1 MIMAAGMRAAGTVTR
16 FGFEGGKMEET
27 KGISGSIN
35 EVNPG
40 DALPPFVHLH
50 VHSHNSFLA
59 STIKI
64 ADLVKQ
70 AKAENMPAVALTDTN
85 NVFGAIEFYFAC
97 KDAGIKPILGCDL
110 VFCPDGRDQV
120 FDKKKQLFSLV
131 VLCKNML
138 GYQNLSKLLTRAFV
152 DGANNKTPLSDL
164 VRGVVDRELLNQF
177 GDGLIVLSSSIRGEV
192 GYHLLNGNEDE
203 ALKSIQ
209 WFKNRFGSDFYLEVV
224 DNGIPEQDAVNQR
237 LAEIG
242 PRLGVD
248 LVGTS
253 ESFYLDPSFA
263 EAQEVLQCI
272 PLGRTLDFERPK
284 SLVPAEFSFKSSE
297 MMRQRL
303 ASYPGAYENSLKIAE
318 QCNLH
323 FKFKDESGKAIYHLP
338 SFRPE
343 GVNRG
348 DPFDAVAFFREEA
361 RRGLEQRFLEPEFS
375 GPEGKKHLPNWTE
388 LEKEYRTRLEEELTM
403 IERTGFSGYFLI
415 VSDFIKWA
423 KFQNIPVGPGRG
435 SGAGS
440 LVAYV
445 LFITDIDPIEF
456 KLLFER
462 FINPERV
469 SMPDFDIDF
478 CQDRRGRVIEY
489 VEQKYGKENVSQIIT
504 FGKLQAKAV
513 LKDVGRV
520 LGLQFSETDQITKLF
535 PDELNIKLKDAFEQ
549 SADLRAKIESEPKLQ
564 KVWEYALKLEG
575 LYRNAGMHAA
585 GVIITEEPIV
595 TYCPLYVSKDG
606 DVVTQFDKDYS
617 EKIGLVKFDFLGL
630 KTLTVI
636 DSAVRFIRA
645 QPGCEN
651 FDLKAVSYRDSKV
664 FDLISSGNTNGV
676 FQVESDG
683 MKDLCRRIIPNS
695 LEDITAI
702 NALYRPG
709 PLGSGMVDDFID
721 RKHGRLE
728 TRYELPE
735 LEPILKD
742 TYGVILYQEQVM
754 QIARDVAGYTLGQ
767 ADMLRRAM
775 GKKKA
780 DEMAKHKE
788 IFVKGATGRGVD
800 EKKAGELFDLMAKFA
815 EYGFNKSHSAAYGV
829 ITYQT
834 AYLKTYFPVEFMAA
848 LMTTEMSDT
857 DKLAKY
863 TADARAMGITVL
875 APDINASIHSFTV
888 EALPKTENGFEKAIR
903 FGLEAIKGVGGA
915 AVDAI
920 LEARANGDFDTP
932 LDFAKR
938 TGMRKV
944 NKKVLESLILSGGF
958 DSQLEKTGLTRASLY
973 SSMENL
979 IQYGQAEQAKAELGQ
994 SSLFDDFK
1002 AEEVKLSTPIDS
1014 LIKKEPEWPL
1024 SKRLLS
1030 EKQVLGFF
1038 ISGHPMQNWQS
1049 ICNDWLGFN
1058 TEVLKGLAEKA
1069 KPASSDQ
1076 PAYGPNAQRPR
1087 RKEVKIAGIISEFKE
1102 ITTKKGSKMAFMQ
1115 VEDLLGRIEVI
1126 AFPEF
1131 YAKFQAQIATAKESP
1146 EPYAFTGEF
1155 EVKEGDPKILASDFK
1170 RLEEAHGDRPVTV
1183 VVEIDPDGIR
1193 VEQLRSFKQHV
1204 LKNRGRSPVKLVF
1217 LSPEWS
1223 GKLDL
1228 PQALKVEGTP
1238 QFAAEVNRIFG
1249 KPVAR
1254 LQ

>member
-1 MIMAAGMRAAGTVTR
+1 MGEAMGSESQAVGGEGAGLER
-16 FGFEGGKMEET
+16 
-27 KGISGSIN
+27 
-35 EVNPG
+35 
-40 DALPPFVHLH
+40 PFVHLH
-50 VHSHNSFLA
+50 VHTHNSFLA

-64 ADLVKQ
+64 GDLVKR
-70 AKAENMPAVALTDTN
+70 AKAEGMPAVALTDTN

-120 FDKKKQLFSLV
+120 FEQKKQLHSLV
-131 VLCKNML
+131 VLCKDMT

-152 DGANNKTPLSDL
+152 DGAANKTPLSDL

-192 GYHLLNGNEDE
+192 GFHLLNGNEDE
-203 ALKSIQ
+203 AVKSIE
-209 WFKNRFGSDFYLEVV
+209 WFRNRFKDDFYLEVV
-224 DNGIPEQDAVNQR
+224 DNGIPEQDSVNQR
-237 LAEIG
+237 LSEMSG
-242 PRLGVD
+242 RLGVS

-253 ESFYLDPSFA
+253 EAFYLDPSYA

-284 SLVPAEFSFKSSE
+284 SLVPAEFSFKSSKA
-297 MMRQRL
+297 MRERL
-303 ASYPGAYENSLKIAE
+303 ESYPDAYENTLKIAE
-318 QCNLH
+318 KCNLQ

-338 SFRPE
+338 NFRPD
-343 GVNRG
+343 GVKKG
-348 DPFDAVAFFREEA
+348 EAFDSVTFFKEQARE
-361 RRGLEQRFLEPEFS
+361 GLELRFQEPEFA
-375 GPEGKKHLPNWTE
+375 GPEGKKNLPNWPE
-388 LEKEYRTRLEEELTM
+388 LEKEYRARLEQELAM

-423 KFQNIPVGPGRG
+423 KSQNIPVGPGRG

-513 LKDVGRV
+513 VKDVGRV

-535 PDELNIKLKDAFEQ
+535 PDELNIKLKDAIDQ
-549 SADLRAKIESEPKLQ
+549 SADLRNKIESDPKLE

-595 TYCPLYVSKDG
+595 SYCPLYVSKDG
-606 DVVTQFDKDYS
+606 DMVTQFDKDYA

-636 DSAVRFIRA
+636 DNAVQFIRA
-645 QPGCEN
+645 QKGHEN
-651 FDLKAVSYRDSKV
+651 FDLKAVSYKDKKV

-683 MKDLCRRIIPNS
+683 MKDLCKRIIPNS

-728 TRYELPE
+728 TRYELQE
-735 LEPILKD
+735 LEPILRD

-788 IFVKGATGRGVD
+788 FFVEGATKRGVD
-800 EKKAGELFDLMAKFA
+800 QKKAGDLFDLMAKFA

-875 APDINASIHSFTV
+875 APDVNRSVHHFTV
-888 EALPKTENGFEKAIR
+888 EGLSAPENGFDKAIR
-903 FGLEAIKGVGGA
+903 FGLEAIKGVGGT

-920 LEARANGDFDTP
+920 LESRSAGPFESP
-932 LDFAKR
+932 VDFAKR

-958 DSQLEKTGLTRASLY
+958 DSLFEKTGLNRASLFA
-973 SSMENL
+973 SIENL
-979 IQYGQAEQAKAELGQ
+979 IQYGQSEQVKAELGQ

-1002 AEEVKLSTPIDS
+1002 AEEVKLSTPMDS
-1014 LIKKEPEWPL
+1014 LIKKESEWPL
-1024 SKRLLS
+1024 AKRLLS

-1038 ISGHPMQNWQS
+1038 ISGHPMQNWQQ
-1049 ICNDWLGFN
+1049 ICKDWLGTT
-1058 TEVLKGLAEKA
+1058 TESLHDLAA
-1069 KPASSDQ
+1069 KSPPQ
-1076 PAYGPNAQRPR
+1076 PQQQSWGPNAQRSR
-1087 RKEVKIAGIISEFKE
+1087 RKEVKLAGIVTEFKE

-1115 VEDLLGRIEVI
+1115 IEDLSGRVEVI

-1131 YAKFQAQIATAKESP
+1131 YANHQAALQLAKESP
-1146 EPYAFTGEF
+1146 EPLLITGEF
-1155 EVKEGDPKILASDFK
+1155 EVKEGEPKILANGLIK
-1170 RLEEAHGDRPVTV
+1170 LEDAFGNRTVTV
-1183 VVEIDPDGIR
+1183 VIEIDPNR
-1193 VEQLRSFKQHV
+1193 TEVEQLRSFKQHV
-1204 LKNRGRSPVKLVF
+1204 LKNRGKSPVNLHF
-1217 LSPEWS
+1217 IAPDWS
-1223 GKLDL
+1223 GRIEL
-1228 PQALKVEGTP
+1228 PKELRVEGTP

-1249 KPVAR
+1249 QRVAR

>member
-1 MIMAAGMRAAGTVTR
+1 MMEAGEEVLDP
-16 FGFEGGKMEET
+16 GF
-27 KGISGSIN
+27 
-35 EVNPG
+35 VQ
-40 DALPPFVHLH
+40 LH
-50 VHSHNSFLA
+50 VHSHNSFLS

-64 ADLVKQ
+64 ADLVKR

-110 VFCPDGRDQV
+110 VYCPDGRDQV
-120 FDKKKQLFSLV
+120 FDKKKPLHSLV
-131 VLCKNML
+131 VLCKNMQ
-138 GYQNLSKLLTRAFV
+138 GYQNLSLLLTRAFM

-164 VRGVVDRELLNQF
+164 VRGVVDRELLNQY
-177 GDGLIVLSSSIRGEV
+177 GDGLVVLSSSIRGEI

-203 ALKSIQ
+203 ALRSIE
-209 WFKNRFGSDFYLEVV
+209 WFKSRFRDDFYLEVV
-224 DNGIPEQDAVNQR
+224 DNGIPEQESVNQR
-237 LAEIG
+237 LAELG
-242 PRLGVD
+242 PRLGVE

-253 ESFYLDPSFA
+253 ESFYLDPAHA

-284 SLVPAEFSFKSSE
+284 SLVPAEFSFKSASQ
-297 MMRQRL
+297 MKARL
-303 ASYPGAYENSLKIAE
+303 ESYPGAYENALKIADK
-318 QCNLH
+318 CDLK
-323 FKFKDESGKAIYHLP
+323 FKFKDEQGKAIYHLP

-348 DPFDAVAFFREEA
+348 DSFDAVAFFKDQSRE
-361 RRGLEQRFLEPEFS
+361 GLELRFQEPEFS
-375 GPEGKKHLPNWTE
+375 GPEGKKNQAGWE
-388 LEKEYRTRLEEELTM
+388 ALEKEYRTRLEEELTM

-423 KFQNIPVGPGRG
+423 KSQNIPVGPGRG

-440 LVAYV
+440 LVAYA

-513 LKDVGRV
+513 VKDVGRV

-535 PDELNIKLKDAFEQ
+535 PDELNIKLKDAYEQ
-549 SADLRAKIESEPKLQ
+549 SADLKAKIESDPKLK
-564 KVWEYALKLEG
+564 KVWEYALTLEG

-595 TYCPLYVSKDG
+595 SYCPMYVSKDG

-636 DSAVRFIRA
+636 DNAVQFIRS
-645 QPGCEN
+645 QPGNEN
-651 FDLKAVSYRDSKV
+651 FDLKAVSYRDKKV

-683 MKDLCRRIIPNS
+683 MKDLCKRIIPNS

-721 RKHGRLE
+721 RKHGRLD
-728 TRYELPE
+728 TKYELTE

-788 IFVKGATGRGVD
+788 IFVTGATGRGVD
-800 EKKAGELFDLMAKFA
+800 QKKAGELFDLMAKFA

-834 AYLKTYFPVEFMAA
+834 AYLKTYFTVEFMAA

-875 APDINASIHSFTV
+875 APDVNRSIHAFTV
-888 EALPKTENGFEKAIR
+888 EALDPPANGFNKAIR

-920 LEARANGDFDTP
+920 LEARAQGLFESP

-944 NKKVLESLILSGGF
+944 NKKVLESLILSGAF
-958 DSQLEKTGLTRASLY
+958 DSHFAKTGLNRASLY
-973 SSMENL
+973 ASIENL
-979 IQYGQAEQAKAELGQ
+979 VQYGQDEQAKAELGQ

-1002 AEEVKLSTPIDS
+1002 AEEIKLSTPMDS
-1014 LIKKEPEWPL
+1014 LIKKEAEWPL
-1024 SKRLLS
+1024 SRRLLS

-1049 ICNDWLGFN
+1049 ICKDWLGF
-1058 TEVLKGLAEKA
+1058 
-1069 KPASSDQ
+1069 SSDTLNEMALTAPPEPQ
-1076 PAYGPNAQRPR
+1076 GQQSWGQGANRPR
-1087 RKEVKIAGIISEFKE
+1087 RKEVKLAGIITEFKE
-1102 ITTKKGSKMAFMQ
+1102 IMTKKGSKMAFMQ
-1115 VEDLLGRIEVI
+1115 LEDLNGRVEVI

-1131 YAKFQAQIATAKESP
+1131 YAANHVLLQVAKETP
-1146 EPYAFTGEF
+1146 EPYLFTGEF
-1155 EVKEGDPKILASDFK
+1155 QVKEGAPKVLASDVK
-1170 RLEEAHGDRPVTV
+1170 KLEEAHGDRPVTV
-1183 VVEIDPDGIR
+1183 VLEFDPNQVAVD
-1193 VEQLRSFKQHV
+1193 QLRSFKQHV
-1204 LKNRGRSPVKLVF
+1204 LKNRGKSPVKLHF
-1217 LSPEWS
+1217 TAPDWS
-1223 GKLDL
+1223 GRLEL
-1228 PQALKVEGTP
+1228 PRELRVEGTP

-1249 KPVAR
+1249 KPVAK

>member
-1 MIMAAGMRAAGTVTR
+1 MGGSVTQDSAGV
-16 FGFEGGKMEET
+16 
-27 KGISGSIN
+27 
-35 EVNPG
+35 G
-40 DALPPFVHLH
+40 DADGVTASFVHLH

-64 ADLVKQ
+64 PELVKQ
-70 AKAENMPAVALTDTN
+70 AKTLGMPALALTDTN

-97 KDAGIKPILGCDL
+97 KDAGIKPIIGCDL

-120 FDKKKQLFSLV
+120 FDKKKQLHSLV
-131 VLCKNML
+131 VLCKNL
-138 GYQNLSKLLTRAFV
+138 QGYQNLCKLLTRAFV
-152 DGANNKTPLSDL
+152 DGAANKTPLSDL
-164 VRGVVDRELLNQF
+164 VRGVVDRELLQQF

-192 GYHLLNGNEDE
+192 GFHLLNGNEDE
-203 ALKSIQ
+203 AVKAIEWYQ
-209 WFKNRFGSDFYLEVV
+209 RRFGSDFYLEVV
-224 DNGIPEQDAVNQR
+224 DNGIPEQDSVNQR

-242 PRLGVD
+242 PRMGVE

-253 ESFYLDPSFA
+253 ESYYLDPSFA

-284 SLVPAEFSFKSSE
+284 SLVPAEFSFKSGDA
-297 MMRQRL
+297 MRARL
-303 ASYPGAYENSLKIAE
+303 ESYPGAYENTSKIAE
-318 QCNLH
+318 KCDLK
-323 FKFKDESGKAIYHLP
+323 FKFKDDAGKAIYHLP

-348 DPFDAVAFFREEA
+348 DAFDAVAYFREQA
-361 RRGLEQRFLEPEFS
+361 RAGLEARFLEPEFS
-375 GPEGKKHLPNWTE
+375 GPEGKKHLAHWGD
-388 LEKEYRTRLEEELTM
+388 LEKEYRARLEEELTM

-423 KFQNIPVGPGRG
+423 KSQNIPVGPGRG

-440 LVAYV
+440 LVAYA
-445 LFITDIDPIEF
+445 LYITDIDPIEF

-513 LKDVGRV
+513 VKDVGRV

-535 PDELNIKLKDAFEQ
+535 PDELNIKLKDAYEQ
-549 SADLRAKIESEPKLQ
+549 SADLKARIESDPKLQ
-564 KVWEYALKLEG
+564 KVWEYAIKLEG

-606 DVVTQFDKDYS
+606 DVVTQFDKDYA

-636 DSAVRFIRA
+636 DSAVQFIRA
-645 QPGCEN
+645 QKGHEN

-728 TRYELPE
+728 TKYELPE

-754 QIARDVAGYTLGQ
+754 QIARDVAGYSLGQ

-788 IFVKGATGRGVD
+788 IFVTGATGRGVD
-800 EKKAGELFDLMAKFA
+800 GKKAGELFDLMAKFA

-875 APDINASIHSFTV
+875 APDVNQSIHAFTV
-888 EALPKTENGFEKAIR
+888 ETLAEPAHGYSKAIR

-920 LEARANGDFDTP
+920 LEARAGGDFSSP

-944 NKKVLESLILSGGF
+944 NKKVLESLILSGAF
-958 DSQLEKTGLTRASLY
+958 DSQFQKSGLNRASLY
-973 SSMENL
+973 ASIENL

-1014 LIKKEPEWPL
+1014 LIKKEAEWPL

-1049 ICNDWLGFN
+1049 ICNDWLGCN
-1058 TEVLKGLAEKA
+1058 TAILKELAEKA
-1069 KPASSDQ
+1069 PAA
-1076 PAYGPNAQRPR
+1076 PAATNEPRSYGPGAQRPR
-1087 RKEVKIAGIISEFKE
+1087 RKEVKLAGIVTEFKE

-1115 VEDLLGRIEVI
+1115 IEDLLGRIEVI

-1131 YAKFQAQIATAKESP
+1131 YQKFQAQLLIAKESP
-1146 EPYAFTGEF
+1146 EPWLFSGEF
-1155 EVKEGDPKILASDFK
+1155 EVKEGEGKILGAELK

-1183 VVEIDPDGIR
+1183 VVEVDPDRIG
-1193 VEQLRSFKQHV
+1193 VDQLRSFKQHV
-1204 LKNRGRSPVKLVF
+1204 LKNRGKSPVKLIF
-1217 LSPEWS
+1217 MGSDWS
-1223 GKLDL
+1223 GRLEL
-1228 PQALKVEGTP
+1228 PQALRVEGSP

-1249 KPVAR
+1249 HRVASLR
-1254 LQ
+1254 

>member
-1 MIMAAGMRAAGTVTR
+1 
-16 FGFEGGKMEET
+16 
-27 KGISGSIN
+27 
-35 EVNPG
+35 
-40 DALPPFVHLH
+40 
-50 VHSHNSFLA
+50 
-59 STIKI
+59 
-64 ADLVKQ
+64 
-70 AKAENMPAVALTDTN
+70 
-85 NVFGAIEFYFAC
+85 
-97 KDAGIKPILGCDL
+97 
-110 VFCPDGRDQV
+110 
-120 FDKKKQLFSLV
+120 
-131 VLCKNML
+131 
-138 GYQNLSKLLTRAFV
+138 
-152 DGANNKTPLSDL
+152 
-164 VRGVVDRELLNQF
+164 
-177 GDGLIVLSSSIRGEV
+177 
-192 GYHLLNGNEDE
+192 
-203 ALKSIQ
+203 
-209 WFKNRFGSDFYLEVV
+209 
-224 DNGIPEQDAVNQR
+224 
-237 LAEIG
+237 
-242 PRLGVD
+242 
-248 LVGTS
+248 
-253 ESFYLDPSFA
+253 
-263 EAQEVLQCI
+263 
-272 PLGRTLDFERPK
+272 
-284 SLVPAEFSFKSSE
+284 
-297 MMRQRL
+297 
-303 ASYPGAYENSLKIAE
+303 
-318 QCNLH
+318 
-323 FKFKDESGKAIYHLP
+323 
-338 SFRPE
+338 
-343 GVNRG
+343 
-348 DPFDAVAFFREEA
+348 
-361 RRGLEQRFLEPEFS
+361 
-375 GPEGKKHLPNWTE
+375 
-388 LEKEYRTRLEEELTM
+388 
-403 IERTGFSGYFLI
+403 
-415 VSDFIKWA
+415 
-423 KFQNIPVGPGRG
+423 
-435 SGAGS
+435 
-440 LVAYV
+440 VAYV
-445 LFITDIDPIEF
+445 LSITDIDPIEF

-513 LKDVGRV
+513 VKDVGRV

-535 PDELNIKLKDAFEQ
+535 PDELNIKLKDAYDQ
-549 SADLRAKIESEPKLQ
+549 GQDLKNRIESDPKLQ

-595 TYCPLYVSKDG
+595 SYCPLYVSKDG

-636 DSAVRFIRA
+636 DNAVQFIRK
-645 QPGCEN
+645 QPGLEN
-651 FDLKAVSYRDSKV
+651 FDLKAVSYRDKKV

-683 MKDLCRRIIPNS
+683 MKDLCRRIIPGN

-721 RKHGRLE
+721 RKHGRLD
-728 TRYELPE
+728 TKYELPE

-754 QIARDVAGYTLGQ
+754 QIARDVAGYSLGQ

-788 IFVKGATGRGVD
+788 IFVAGATGRGVD
-800 EKKAGELFDLMAKFA
+800 AKKAGELFDLMAKFA

-834 AYLKTYFPVEFMAA
+834 AYLKTYFSVEFMAA

-857 DKLAKY
+857 DKLSKY
-863 TADARAMGITVL
+863 TADARSMGITVL
-875 APDINASIHSFTV
+875 SPDVNASIHSFTV
-888 EALPKTENGFEKAIR
+888 EKLPEPVSGFDKAIR

-920 LEARANGDFDTP
+920 LEARVAGPFATP

-944 NKKVLESLILSGGF
+944 NKKVIESLILSGGF
-958 DSQLEKTGLTRASLY
+958 DSLFEKTGLNRASLFA
-973 SSMENL
+973 SIENL
-979 IQYGQAEQAKAELGQ
+979 IQYGQDEAAKAESGQ

-1002 AEEVKLSTPIDS
+1002 AEEVKLSVPMDS
-1014 LIKKEPEWPL
+1014 LIKKEAEWPL

-1049 ICNDWLGFN
+1049 ICNDWLGTN
-1058 TEVLKGLAEKA
+1058 TDVLKEMAKKA
-1069 KPASSDQ
+1069 PPVADSGPSWGSS
-1076 PAYGPNAQRPR
+1076 RPR
-1087 RKEVKIAGIISEFKE
+1087 RKEVKFAGIVTEFKE

-1115 VEDLLGRIEVI
+1115 VEDLNGRVEVI

-1131 YAKFQAQIATAKESP
+1131 YASNLALLQQAKESP
-1146 EPYAFTGEF
+1146 EPLMVTGEF
-1155 EVKEGDPKILASDFK
+1155 ESKEGEPKVHASDIK
-1170 RLEEAHGDRPVTV
+1170 RLEDAHSDRPVTV
-1183 VVEIDPDGIR
+1183 VLEIDPNR
-1193 VEQLRSFKQHV
+1193 VAVDQLRSFKQHV
-1204 LKNRGRSPVKLVF
+1204 LKNRGKSPVKLHFVA
-1217 LSPEWS
+1217 PDWS
-1223 GKLDL
+1223 GRIEL
-1228 PQALKVEGTP
+1228 PKELRVEGTP

-1249 KPVAR
+1249 GRVAR

>member
-1 MIMAAGMRAAGTVTR
+1 MEAMEAQEPG
-16 FGFEGGKMEET
+16 GGK
-27 KGISGSIN
+27 
-35 EVNPG
+35 
-40 DALPPFVHLH
+40 PFVHLH
-50 VHSHNSFLA
+50 VHTHNSFLA

-64 ADLVKQ
+64 GDLVKR
-70 AKAENMPAVALTDTN
+70 AKEEGMPAVALTDTN

-97 KDAGIKPILGCDL
+97 KDAGIKPIIGCDL

-120 FDKKKQLFSLV
+120 FEQKKQLHSLV
-131 VLCKNML
+131 VLCKNMQ
-138 GYQNLSKLLTRAFV
+138 GYQNLAQLLTRAFL
-152 DGANNKTPLSDL
+152 DGATNKTPLSDL
-164 VRGVVDRELLNQF
+164 VRGVVDRELLNQY
-177 GDGLIVLSSSIRGEV
+177 GDGLVVLSSSIRGEV
-192 GYHLLNGNEDE
+192 GFHLLQGNEDA
-203 ALKSIQ
+203 ALASIE
-209 WFKNRFGSDFYLEVV
+209 WYRKRFGDDFYLEVV
-224 DNGIPEQDAVNQR
+224 DNGIPEQESVNQR
-237 LAEIG
+237 LAEISQ
-242 PRLGVD
+242 RLGVP

-253 ESFYLDPSFA
+253 ETFYLDPSYA

-272 PLGRTLDFERPK
+272 PLGRTLDFGRPK
-284 SLVPAEFSFKSSE
+284 SLVPPEFWFKPAKT
-297 MMRQRL
+297 MRERL
-303 ASYPGAYENSLKIAE
+303 EAYPDAYENALKIAE
-318 QCNLH
+318 KCDLK
-323 FKFKDESGKAIYHLP
+323 FKFKDEAGKAIYHLP
-338 SFRPE
+338 NFRPD
-343 GVNRG
+343 GVKKG
-348 DPFDAVAFFREEA
+348 EPFDSVAFFREQSRE
-361 RRGLEQRFLEPEFS
+361 GLEQRFREPGFS
-375 GPEGKKHLPNWTE
+375 GPDGKKSHPDWPA
-388 LEKEYRTRLEEELTM
+388 LEQQYRARLEEELSM
-403 IERTGFSGYFLI
+403 IERTGFAGYFLI

-423 KFQNIPVGPGRG
+423 KAQNIPVGPGRG

-513 LKDVGRV
+513 VKDVGRV
-520 LGLQFSETDQITKLF
+520 LGVQFSETDQITKLF
-535 PDELNIKLKDAFEQ
+535 PDELNIKLKDALEQ
-549 SADLRAKIESEPKLQ
+549 SADLRGKIESDPKLQ
-564 KVWEYALKLEG
+564 KVWEYALRLEG

-595 TYCPLYVSKDG
+595 TYCPMYVSKDG
-606 DVVTQFDKDYS
+606 DVVTQFDKDYA

-636 DSAVRFIRA
+636 DNAVRFIRA
-645 QPGCEN
+645 QEEFRE
-651 FDLKAVSYRDSKV
+651 FDLNAVSYKDKKV

-683 MKDLCRRIIPNS
+683 MKDLCKRIIPNS

-735 LEPILKD
+735 LEPILRD

-788 IFVKGATGRGVD
+788 IFVQGATGRGVD
-800 EKKAGELFDLMAKFA
+800 AKKAGDLFDLMAKFA

-875 APDINASIHSFTV
+875 APDVNRSIHAFTV
-888 EALPKTENGFEKAIR
+888 ESLPAPVSGFSKAIR
-903 FGLEAIKGVGGA
+903 FGLEAIKGVGGT

-920 LEARANGDFDTP
+920 LEARTAGPFSSL

-958 DSQLEKTGLTRASLY
+958 DALTAAQGLNRASMAA
-973 SSMENL
+973 SIENL
-979 IQYGQAEQAKAELGQ
+979 IQYGQDEQAKAELGQ
-994 SSLFDDFK
+994 SSLFDEFK
-1002 AEEVKLSTPIDS
+1002 AEEVKLSVPVDS

-1038 ISGHPMQNWQS
+1038 ISGHPMQNWQPV
-1049 ICNDWLGFN
+1049 CEDWLGA
-1058 TEVLKGLAEKA
+1058 TTASLRDLAAKA
-1069 KPASSDQ
+1069 PKESAPQQSAHPQSW
-1076 PAYGPNAQRPR
+1076 GPNGQRPR
-1087 RKEVKIAGIISEFKE
+1087 RKEVKFAGIVTEFKE
-1102 ITTKKGSKMAFMQ
+1102 ITTKKGSKMAFLQ
-1115 VEDLLGRIEVI
+1115 VEDLHGRVEVI

-1131 YAKFQAQIATAKESP
+1131 YAQNQALLQSAKESP
-1146 EPYAFTGEF
+1146 DPLLITGEF
-1155 EVKEGDPKILASDFK
+1155 DVKEGEPKILAGSIA
-1170 RLEEAHGDRPVTV
+1170 RLEDAHSGRTVTV
-1183 VVEIDPDGIR
+1183 VIEFDPDSVG

-1204 LKNRGRSPVKLVF
+1204 LKSRGKSPVNLLF
-1217 LSPEWS
+1217 SARDWS
-1223 GKLDL
+1223 GRLEL
-1228 PQALKVEGTP
+1228 PKELRVEGTP

-1249 KPVAR
+1249 QRVAR

>member
-1 MIMAAGMRAAGTVTR
+1 M
-16 FGFEGGKMEET
+16 
-27 KGISGSIN
+27 
-35 EVNPG
+35 NPN
-40 DALPPFVHLH
+40 DFVHLH
-50 VHSHNSFLA
+50 VHSHNSFLS
-59 STIKI
+59 STIKVG
-64 ADLVKQ
+64 DLVRR
-70 AKAENMPAVALTDTN
+70 AKEEGMPAVALTDIN

-97 KDAGIKPILGCDL
+97 KDAGVKPIIGCDL
-110 VFCPDGRDQV
+110 VYSPEGRDQV
-120 FDKKKQLFSLV
+120 FEKKKPLHSLV
-131 VLCKNML
+131 VLCKNME
-138 GYQNLSKLLTRAFV
+138 GYQNLSQLLTRAFI
-152 DGANNKTPLSDL
+152 DGAANKTPLSDL
-164 VRGVVDRELLNQF
+164 VRGVVDRELLQQHGN
-177 GDGLIVLSSSIRGEV
+177 GLIVLSSSIRGEI

-203 ALKSIQ
+203 ALSAIE
-209 WFKNRFGSDFYLEVV
+209 WFKGRFGEDFYLEVV
-224 DNGIPEQDAVNQR
+224 DNGLPEQESVNQR
-237 LAEIG
+237 IAEIG
-242 PRLGVD
+242 SRMGVE

-253 ESFYLDPSFA
+253 EAFYLDSSFA

-272 PLGRTLDFERPK
+272 PLGRTLDMDRPR
-284 SLVPAEFSFKSSE
+284 SLVPPEFSFKSAE
-297 MMRQRL
+297 LMRARL
-303 ASYPGAYENSLKIAE
+303 ESYPGAFENTLRIAE
-318 QCNLH
+318 KCDLK

-338 SFRPE
+338 SFRPD
-343 GVNRG
+343 GVKKG
-348 DPFDAVAFFREEA
+348 DAFDAVEFFKRESREGLEA
-361 RRGLEQRFLEPEFS
+361 RFREPEFS
-375 GPEGKKHLPNWTE
+375 GPEGKIHRPHWPE
-388 LEKEYRTRLEEELTM
+388 LEKEYRARLEEELAM

-423 KFQNIPVGPGRG
+423 KSQNIPVGPGRG

-440 LVAYV
+440 LVAYA

-489 VEQKYGKENVSQIIT
+489 VEKKYGKENVSQIIT
-504 FGKLQAKAV
+504 FGKLQAKACV
-513 LKDVGRV
+513 KDVGRV
-520 LGLQFSETDQITKLF
+520 LGLQFSEMDQITKLF
-535 PDELNIKLKDAFEQ
+535 PDELNIRLKDAYEQ
-549 SADLRAKIESEPKLQ
+549 SADLRSKIESDPKLM
-564 KVWEYALKLEG
+564 KTWEYALKLEG

-595 TYCPLYVSKDG
+595 SYCPLYVSKDG
-606 DVVTQFDKDYS
+606 DVVTQFDKDYA

-636 DSAVRFIRA
+636 DSAVQFVRKR
-645 QPGCEN
+645 PGLET
-651 FDLKAVSYRDSKV
+651 FDLKAVSYRDPKV
-664 FDLISSGNTNGV
+664 FELISSGNTNGV
-676 FQVESDG
+676 FQVESEG

-735 LEPILKD
+735 LEPILRD

-788 IFVKGATGRGVD
+788 IFVAGATKRGVD
-800 EKKAGELFDLMAKFA
+800 QKKAGDLFDLMAKFA

-875 APDINASIHSFTV
+875 QPDVNASIHSFTV
-888 EALPKTENGFEKAIR
+888 EPLVAPQNGYDQAIR
-903 FGLEAIKGVGGA
+903 FGLEAIKGVGGT

-920 LEARANGDFDTP
+920 LEARSLGTGQGPFTSP

-938 TGMRKV
+938 TAMRKV
-944 NKKVLESLILSGGF
+944 NKKVFESLILSGAF
-958 DSQLEKTGLTRASLY
+958 DSLFSSSGLNRASLY
-973 SSMENL
+973 ASIENL
-979 IQYGQAEQAKAELGQ
+979 IQYGQDEQAKVELGQ

-1002 AEEVKLSTPIDS
+1002 AEEVKLSTPVDS

-1024 SKRLLS
+1024 ARRLLS

-1038 ISGHPMQNWQS
+1038 ISGHPMQNWQTL
-1049 ICNDWLGFN
+1049 CNDWLGLN
-1058 TEVLKGLAEKA
+1058 TEVLRDQAAKA
-1069 KPASSDQ
+1069 PPSSH
-1076 PAYGPNAQRPR
+1076 RSK
-1087 RKEVKIAGIISEFKE
+1087 RKEVKLAGIITEFKE

-1115 VEDLLGRIEVI
+1115 VEDLLGRVEVI

-1131 YAKFQAQIATAKESP
+1131 YSNHLQILQSAKDSP
-1146 EPYAFTGEF
+1146 EPFLFTGEF
-1155 EVKEGDPKILASDFK
+1155 DVKEGEPKVLANSMI
-1170 RLEEAHGDRPVTV
+1170 RLEDAHGSRPVTV
-1183 VVEIDPDGIR
+1183 VIEVDPNQIG

-1204 LKNRGRSPVKLVF
+1204 LKNRGKSPIRLQFQSK
-1217 LSPEWS
+1217 EWS
-1223 GKLDL
+1223 GRIDFPKELR
-1228 PQALKVEGTP
+1228 VEGSP

-1249 KPVAR
+1249 QRVAR

>member
-1 MIMAAGMRAAGTVTR
+1 MNAGSENEADLTGAA
-16 FGFEGGKMEET
+16 
-27 KGISGSIN
+27 
-35 EVNPG
+35 
-40 DALPPFVHLH
+40 PPFVHLH
-50 VHSHNSFLA
+50 VHTHNSFLS
-59 STIKI
+59 STIKV
-64 ADLVKQ
+64 ADLVKR
-70 AKAENMPAVALTDTN
+70 AKAENMPAVALTDIN

-97 KDAGIKPILGCDL
+97 KDAGIKPIIGCDL
-110 VFCPDGRDQV
+110 VYSPEGRDQV
-120 FDKKKQLFSLV
+120 FEKKKPLHSLV
-131 VLCKNML
+131 VLCKDMT
-138 GYQNLSKLLTRAFV
+138 GYKNLSLLLTRAFI

-164 VRGVVDRELLNQF
+164 VRGVVDRELLQQY
-177 GDGLIVLSSSIRGEV
+177 GDGLIVLSSSIRGEI
-192 GYHLLNGNEDE
+192 GHHLLQGNEDE
-203 ALKSIQ
+203 AMKAIE
-209 WFKNRFGSDFYLEVV
+209 WFRKRFGEDFFLEVV
-224 DNGIPEQDAVNQR
+224 DNGLPEQESVNQR
-237 LAEIG
+237 LAELG
-242 PRLGVD
+242 PRMGVE
-248 LVGTS
+248 LVGAS
-253 ESFYLDPSFA
+253 EAFYLDPGYA

-272 PLGRTLDFERPK
+272 PLGRTLDVDRPR
-284 SLVPAEFSFKSSE
+284 SLVPAEFSFKSSGL
-297 MMRQRL
+297 MKARL
-303 ASYPGAYENSLKIAE
+303 EAYPGAYENALKIADR
-318 QCNLH
+318 CKLK
-323 FKFKDESGKAIYHLP
+323 FRFKDESGKAIYHLP
-338 SFRPE
+338 SFRPD
-343 GVNRG
+343 GIG
-348 DPFDAVAFFREEA
+348 KDAAFDAVAFFKQQSREGLEA
-361 RRGLEQRFLEPEFS
+361 RFREPAFS
-375 GPEGKKHLPNWTE
+375 GAEGKAHRAGWCE
-388 LEKEYRTRLEEELTM
+388 LEKEYRSRLEEELTM

-423 KFQNIPVGPGRG
+423 KSQNIPVGPGRG

-440 LVAYV
+440 LVAYA

-489 VEQKYGKENVSQIIT
+489 VEKKYGKENVSQIIT

-513 LKDVGRV
+513 VKDVGRV

-535 PDELNIKLKDAFEQ
+535 PDELNIRLKDAFEQ

-564 KVWEYALKLEG
+564 KAWEYALKLEG

-595 TYCPLYVSKDG
+595 SYCPMYVSKDG

-636 DSAVRFIRA
+636 DNAVQFVRKR
-645 QPGCEN
+645 PGLEA
-651 FDLKAVSYRDSKV
+651 FDLKAVSYRDQRV

-735 LEPILKD
+735 LEPILRD

-788 IFVKGATGRGVD
+788 IFVAGATGRGVD
-800 EKKAGELFDLMAKFA
+800 QKKACELFDLMAKFA

-834 AYLKTYFPVEFMAA
+834 AYLKAYYPVEFMAA

-875 APDINASIHSFTV
+875 APDVNRSIHSFTV
-888 EALPKTENGFEKAIR
+888 EPLPSRENGFDQAIR

-920 LEARANGDFDTP
+920 LETRSQGGFTSP

-944 NKKVLESLILSGGF
+944 NKKVLESLILSGAF
-958 DSQLEKTGLTRASLY
+958 DSMFESSGLNRASLY
-973 SSMENL
+973 ASIESL
-979 IQYGQAEQAKAELGQ
+979 IQYGQEEQAKAELGQ

-1002 AEEVKLSTPIDS
+1002 AEEVKLSMPIDS

-1024 SKRLLS
+1024 SRRLLA

-1038 ISGHPMQNWQS
+1038 ISGHPMQNWQT
-1049 ICNDWLGFN
+1049 ICNDWLGSN
-1058 TEVLKGLAEKA
+1058 TETLREQAAKA
-1069 KPASSDQ
+1069 PPPAQ
-1076 PAYGPNAQRPR
+1076 QGNPWGPVAQRPR
-1087 RKEVKIAGIISEFKE
+1087 RKEVKVAGIITEFKE

-1115 VEDLLGRIEVI
+1115 VEDLLGRVEVI

-1131 YAKFQAQIATAKESP
+1131 YASHQQALQLAKESP
-1146 EPYAFTGEF
+1146 EPHLFTGEF
-1155 EVKEGDPKILASDFK
+1155 DVKEGEPKLLASGFL
-1170 RLEEAHGDRPVTV
+1170 RLEDAHGDRPVTV
-1183 VVEIDPDGIR
+1183 VVEVDPDRIG

-1204 LKNRGRSPVKLVF
+1204 LKNRGKSPIRLQF
-1217 LSPEWS
+1217 LTSGWS
-1223 GKLDL
+1223 GKIDL
-1228 PQALKVEGTP
+1228 PKELRVEGSP

-1249 KPVAR
+1249 SRVAR